1 MGKKNNKDSPFI
13 KSDGAIVLATLLI
26 AILSGIIF
34 PILCKSYFYGTN
46 NEWTQAIPTVVG
58 IFMFLLPF
66 AIYYG
71 IKIKDA
77 EELST
82 NIFFKTLSHRLTDKT
97 IIRYDAY
104 YIPTTNGTYWEIY
117 NLSPHDWEKAVVV
130 IERLHDG
137 ELESERH
144 ELSYSARG
152 KVIKLH
158 SNLTSALAT
167 KWRLMVVTEFGSR
180 IDYPSIW
187 RKQFEKI
194 EL

>member
-1 MGKKNNKDSPFI
+1 MEKKNNKDSPFI
-13 KSDGAIVLATLLI
+13 KSDKAIALTTLFI
-26 AILSGIIF
+26 AILSGIII
-34 PILCKSYFYGTN
+34 PMLSGPYFGSV
-46 NEWTQAIPTVVG
+46 NEWTQAIPAVVG
-58 IFMFLLPF
+58 IIMFLLPF

-77 EELST
+77 EELSI

-144 ELSYSARG
+144 ELFYSARG

-167 KWRLMVVTEFGSR
+167 KWRLMVVTEFGSK

-187 RKQFEKI
+187 RKQFEKV